1 MPNEQLFSYIIAR
14 TSYIQG
20 NDDGGDVCSVQ
31 HQHAEFDFYSASS
44 LKQQCAGRHV
54 SPLEHIILILTQSL
68 FLLLKAMCFVDKQQ
82 LPI

>member
-1 MPNEQLFSYIIAR
+1 MSNFSAIAR
-14 TSYIQG
+14 TNYIQG
-20 NDDGGDVCSVQ
+20 NDGSGDVCSVQ
-31 HQHAEFDFYSASS
+31 DQEFDFYSASS

>member
-44 LKQQCAGRHV
+44 LK
-54 SPLEHIILILTQSL
+54 
-68 FLLLKAMCFVDKQQ
+68 LLKGHIWAKGNIAF
-82 LPI
+82 